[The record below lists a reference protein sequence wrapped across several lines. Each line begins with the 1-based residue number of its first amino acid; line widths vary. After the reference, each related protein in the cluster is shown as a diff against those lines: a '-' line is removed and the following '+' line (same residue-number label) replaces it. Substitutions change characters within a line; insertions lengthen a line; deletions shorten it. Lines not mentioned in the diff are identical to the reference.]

1 MPCSFTK
8 ILFFSEI
15 ISSAAVNSLFSP
27 FFCYIAQKRISLLN
41 IINPV
46 NLSPMAQKVRI
57 KDIAQLAG
65 VSAGTVDRVLHN
77 RGNVSPAARK
87 AINAV
92 LKDVGYRPN
101 IHLAGISLRRTYMIV
116 VTVPEFKKG
125 EYWENFYKGVLRA
138 IQVFENIKIDCKF
151 LYYNQFNI
159 YACREVFEQISD
171 LSPDGV
177 IIGPTFRDET
187 IYLTGL
193 LEERNVPYVYV
204 DSTIDCTFPLAY
216 YTADLYTCG
225 YLMGKLLD
233 MITPDDAEFAMFQT
247 VRVGDASANTTILRK
262 QGLMTYL
269 NEVHKISRLH
279 RVPFSVMEPER
290 NEELIGNY
298 FEQHP
303 EVRGALVLNSRV
315 SVVADYFKK
324 HGNNRVKLIGI
335 DLTEDNIRALK
346 DGMVDFVIGQ
356 RPEQQG
362 YMAIKALIQ
371 HLIYGTKIKVD
382 NVIPLDIITREN
394 VDLYRE
400 FGDVAYV
407 ESK

>member
-1 MPCSFTK
+1 MN
-8 ILFFSEI
+8 ER
-15 ISSAAVNSLFSP
+15 N
-27 FFCYIAQKRISLLN
+27 AQLN
-41 IINPV
+41 KKM
-46 NLSPMAQKVRI
+46 SQKVRI
-57 KDIAQLAG
+57 KDIARMAG

-87 AINAV
+87 AIDAV
-92 LKDVGYRPN
+92 LKDVGYHPN
-101 IHLAGISLRRTYMIV
+101 IHLSGISLRRAYTLV
-116 VTVPEFKKG
+116 VTVPEFHKG
-125 EYWENFYKGVLRA
+125 EYWENSYKGVLRA

-159 YACREVFEQISD
+159 YACREVFEQIPA
-171 LSPDGV
+171 LEPDGV

-187 IYLTGL
+187 IYLTNL
-193 LEERNVPYVYV
+193 LEERQVPYVYV

-233 MITPDDAEFAMFQT
+233 MITPADAEYALFQT
-247 VRVGDASANTTILRK
+247 LRVGDASANTTILRK
-262 QGLMTYL
+262 QGLMTYFSGAGQQ
-269 NEVHKISRLH
+269 NRLH

-290 NEELIGNY
+290 NEELIGD
-298 FEQHP
+298 FFRLHP
-303 EVRGALVLNSRV
+303 EVKGALVLNSRV
-315 SVVADYFKK
+315 SVVADYFSK
-324 HGNNRVKLIGI
+324 HGIRDVKLIGI

-346 DGMVDFVIGQ
+346 EGTVDFVIGQ

-362 YMAIKALIQ
+362 YMAVKTLIQ
-371 HLIYGTKIKVD
+371 HLIYGVGFKVD